1 MVDADDLMD
10 KLTDA
15 SNFFMQGEM
24 ELVPGEFEILD
35 EVEQYFSEGG
45 DPNALVWKKKKKL
58 KP

>member
-45 DPNALVWKKKKKL
+45 DPNALV
-58 KP
+58 